1 MWRLM
6 PGLALRYRTW
16 DNETYVLYNNLS
28 GDTHLT
34 DAAAIEVLEQLR
46 HATLSMPALAA
57 ALQLDDTPATLAQL
71 AALLDELQGQFLV
84 ESGAEPLAVC

>member
-34 DAAAIEVLEQLR
+34 DAAAIEVLELLR
-46 HATLSMPALAA
+46 QSPAAA
-57 ALQLDDTPATLAQL
+57 QVLVSALQLDDTPDNLAQL
-71 AALLDELQGQFLV
+71 DSLLAELRGQALF
-84 ESGAEPLAVC
+84 ESSPAC

>member
-34 DAAAIEVLEQLR
+34 DAAAIEVLELLR
-46 HATLSMPALAA
+46 RSPAAA
-57 ALQLDDTPATLAQL
+57 QVLVSALQLDDTPDNLAQL
-71 AALLDELQGQFLV
+71 DSLLAELRGQALI
-84 ESGAEPLAVC
+84 ESFPAC

>member
-16 DNETYVLYNNLS
+16 DHETYVLYNNLS

-34 DAAAIEVLEQLR
+34 DAAAIEVLELLR
-46 HATLSMPALAA
+46 RSPAAA
-57 ALQLDDTPATLAQL
+57 QALVSALQLDDTPDSRMQLDSLLAELRGQ
-71 AALLDELQGQFLV
+71 ALI
-84 ESGAEPLAVC
+84 ESLPAC

>member
-16 DNETYVLYNNLS
+16 DNETYVLYNNLT

-34 DAAAIEVLEQLR
+34 DAAAIEVLEWLR
-46 HATLSMPALAA
+46 RSPATAQALVS
-57 ALQLDDTPATLAQL
+57 ALQLDDTPGNLAQL
-71 AALLDELQGQFLV
+71 DGLLAELRGQALI
-84 ESGAEPLAVC
+84 ESLPAC

>member
-1 MWRLM
+1 MWQLM

-34 DAAAIEVLEQLR
+34 DAAAIEVLEVLR
-46 HATLSMPALAA
+46 QSPVAVAALAT
-57 ALQLDDTPATLAQL
+57 ALQLDATPDNLAQL
-71 AALLDELQGQFLV
+71 DCLLGELQGQALV
-84 ESGAEPLAVC
+84 ESLPAC

>member
-1 MWRLM
+1 M

-34 DAAAIEVLEQLR
+34 DAAAIEVLELLHR
-46 HATLSMPALAA
+46 SPVAMPALAA
-57 ALQLDDTPATLAQL
+57 ALKLDDAADCLVQLD
-71 AALLDELQGQFLV
+71 ALLGELRG
-84 ESGAEPLAVC
+84 LALIETIPAC

>member
-34 DAAAIEVLEQLR
+34 DAAAIEVLELLR
-46 HATLSMPALAA
+46 QAPAAMPVLAS
-57 ALQLDDTPATLAQL
+57 ALQLDQTPDMLEQL
-71 AALLDELQGQFLV
+71 AVLLDELQDQALV
-84 ESGAEPLAVC
+84 ESLTTC

>member
-16 DNETYVLYNNLS
+16 DNDTYVLYNNLS

-34 DAAAIEVLEQLR
+34 DAAAIEVLELLR
-46 HATLSMPALAA
+46 QSPAAEQALVV
-57 ALQLDDTPATLAQL
+57 ALQLDNTPDSLAHLDSLLTELRGQ
-71 AALLDELQGQFLV
+71 ALI
-84 ESGAEPLAVC
+84 ESLPAC

>member
-28 GDTHLT
+28 GDTHQT
-34 DAAAIEVLEQLR
+34 DAAAIEVLELLR
-46 HATLSMPALAA
+46 QAPGATAGLAA
-57 ALQLDDTPATLAQL
+57 ALQVEDHGDNLEQL
-71 AALLDELQGQFLV
+71 TALLIELEGQALV
-84 ESGAEPLAVC
+84 ERIPAC

>member
-34 DAAAIEVLEQLR
+34 DAAAIEVLEFLR
-46 HATLSMPALAA
+46 RSPAA
-57 ALQLDDTPATLAQL
+57 AQALVSGLQLDDTPDSLAQL
-71 AALLDELQGQFLV
+71 NCLLDELRGQALI
-84 ESGAEPLAVC
+84 ESIFAC

>member
-1 MWRLM
+1 M

-34 DAAAIEVLEQLR
+34 DAAAIEVLELLHR
-46 HATLSMPALAA
+46 SPAAMPALAA
-57 ALQLDDTPATLAQL
+57 ALKLDVAGDSLAQL
-71 AALLDELQGQFLV
+71 DALLGELQ
-84 ESGAEPLAVC
+84 SLALIETFPAC

>member
-46 HATLSMPALAA
+46 HATVATPALAA
-57 ALQLDDTPATLAQL
+57 ALQLDDTPDALAQL
-71 AALLDELQGQFLV
+71 DALLGELQGQSLV
-84 ESGAEPLAVC
+84 EAVPAC

>member
-16 DNETYVLYNNLS
+16 DNESYVLYNNLS

-34 DAAAIEVLEQLR
+34 DAAAIEVLERL
-46 HATLSMPALAA
+46 HLAPATLPALAA
-57 ALQLDDTPATLAQL
+57 ALQLGESSDNLEQLTELLAELHGQALAEFVPA
-71 AALLDELQGQFLV
+71 
-84 ESGAEPLAVC
+84 C

>member
-34 DAAAIEVLEQLR
+34 DAAAIEVLELLCR
-46 HATLSMPALAA
+46 SPAA
-57 ALQLDDTPATLAQL
+57 AQALVSELQLDDTPDSIAQL
-71 AALLDELQGQFLV
+71 NSLLDELRGQALI
-84 ESGAEPLAVC
+84 ESIPPC

>member
-34 DAAAIEVLEQLR
+34 DAAAIEVLELLR
-46 HATLSMPALAA
+46 RSPAA
-57 ALQLDDTPATLAQL
+57 AQALVSGLQLDDTPDSLVQL
-71 AALLDELQGQFLV
+71 NSLLEELRGQALV
-84 ESGAEPLAVC
+84 EAIPAC

>member
-16 DNETYVLYNNLS
+16 DNETYVVYNNLS

-34 DAAAIEVLEQLR
+34 DAAAIEVLELLR
-46 HATLSMPALAA
+46 HSPAAA
-57 ALQLDDTPATLAQL
+57 QSLVSALQLDDTPDSLAQL
-71 AALLDELQGQFLV
+71 DGLLAELRGQALI
-84 ESGAEPLAVC
+84 ESIPAC

>member
-1 MWRLM
+1 MWQLM

-34 DAAAIEVLEQLR
+34 DAAAIEVLELLR
-46 HATLSMPALAA
+46 QSPGTAPALAA
-57 ALQLDDTPATLAQL
+57 ALQLDATPDNLAQL
-71 AALLDELQGQFLV
+71 DSLLGELQGQALV
-84 ESGAEPLAVC
+84 EPLPAC

>member
-34 DAAAIEVLEQLR
+34 DAAAIEVLELLR
-46 HATLSMPALAA
+46 QSPAAMPALAA
-57 ALQLDDTPATLAQL
+57 ALKLDDTGDSLAQL
-71 AALLDELQGQFLV
+71 DALLGELQSLALV
-84 ESGAEPLAVC
+84 ETFSAC

>member
-34 DAAAIEVLEQLR
+34 DAAAIEVLELLR
-46 HATLSMPALAA
+46 SAPGATPALAA
-57 ALQLDDTPATLAQL
+57 ALQLDDSGDSLDQL
-71 AALLDELQGQFLV
+71 TALLGELQGQALV
-84 ESGAEPLAVC
+84 EFLPAC